1 MGDIVILNPD
11 NVQDLV
17 VKHNEQILLIES
29 QAKEI
34 EKLSK
39 KIESLETN
47 SKYIREAKENAEKE
61 IEQVHC
67 MLDGLPINI
76 PRETEKKS
84 NGYTQTIQLNL
95 LTRIAIAWSQRNV

>member
-34 EKLSK
+34 ERLN
-39 KIESLETN
+39 KIIENLETN

-67 MLDGLPINI
+67 MLDGLPSSP
-76 PRETEKKS
+76 PRETEKKT
-84 NGYTQTIQLNL
+84 NGYSQTIQLNL

>member
-1 MGDIVILNPD
+1 MGDIVILNPN
-11 NVQDLV
+11 NVQKLV

-29 QAKEI
+29 QTKEI

-39 KIESLETN
+39 KIESLETS

-67 MLDGLPINI
+67 MLDGLLSSFP
-76 PRETEKKS
+76 
-84 NGYTQTIQLNL
+84 
-95 LTRIAIAWSQRNV
+95 